1 MHSATTDDDVRLTR
15 YRLQVVERMPDS
27 PLKQVLLDALHSRL
41 RRLCPSDPPAGPSL
55 PHVPRAA

>member
-1 MHSATTDDDVRLTR
+1 MCSATTADDVRLTR

-27 PLKQVLLDALHSRL
+27 PLKQVLLDALRSRL
-41 RRLCPSDPPAGPSL
+41 QRLGPSQPSPGPSL